1 MVRQFRRLKKS
12 IIFVNNVVSIFIYK
26 LKIE

>member
-1 MVRQFRRLKKS
+1 MVRQFRRLKKP
-12 IIFVNNVVSIFIYK
+12 IIFVNNVVSIFVYK